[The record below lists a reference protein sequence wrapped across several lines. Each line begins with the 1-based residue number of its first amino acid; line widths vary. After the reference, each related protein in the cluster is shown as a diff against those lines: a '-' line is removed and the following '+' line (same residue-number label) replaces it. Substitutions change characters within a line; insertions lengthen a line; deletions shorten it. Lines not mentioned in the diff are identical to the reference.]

1 MNSKNPILPC
11 AVFLA
16 STLAASSAGAKTVDF
31 KKDVQPIFKESC
43 VKCHGLDPAKPKKKP
58 AAKLRL
64 DDKEGAM
71 KGGAHGVAIIPGKA
85 DDSLLYKLLYGSVPS
100 PDPDDEEHD
109 IDGMPKAKK
118 GEKFKMLPKDKIETI
133 KQWID
138 QGAKWED

>member
-1 MNSKNPILPC
+1 MNSKNLILPC

-16 STLAASSAGAKTVDF
+16 ASLAASPARAKKVDF

-64 DDKEGAM
+64 DDKESAM
-71 KGGAHGVAIIPGKA
+71 KGGKHGPVIVPGKA
-85 DDSLLYKLLYGSVPS
+85 EDSLLYKLLGGPAPS

-109 IDGMPKAKK
+109 IDGMPKAKR
-118 GEKFKMLPKDKIETI
+118 GEKFKPLPKDQIETI
-133 KQWID
+133 KKWID
-138 QGAKWED
+138 DGAKWEE